1 MDIQRPASRRAAAP
15 GALCCK
21 DVREVVAWACSVE
34 VAPCY
39 PVRCPQS
46 APQPLARFASMM
58 SAKLWRG
65 HALSAE
71 HECGAQASRVDRVAC
86 AKKKKGHMFLLLRMM
101 DDDEGCWMMVM
112 MLDDGD
118 GDGEGDGDGDGDCDG
133 DHGDGHG
140 DGNDNGHCRVKHFL
154 G

>member
-1 MDIQRPASRRAAAP
+1 MIPEKLWRGHARLRLPPAI
-15 GALCCK
+15 
-21 DVREVVAWACSVE
+21 
-34 VAPCY
+34 

-86 AKKKKGHMFLLLRMM
+86 AKKKKGAYVAAA
-101 DDDEGCWMMVM
+101 DDDG
-112 MLDDGD
+112 
-118 GDGEGDGDGDGDCDG
+118 
-133 DHGDGHG
+133 
-140 DGNDNGHCRVKHFL
+140 
-154 G
+154 

>member
-1 MDIQRPASRRAAAP
+1 MISEKLWRGHARLRLPPAI
-15 GALCCK
+15 
-21 DVREVVAWACSVE
+21 
-34 VAPCY
+34 

-86 AKKKKGHMFLLLRMM
+86 AKKKKGAYVAAA
-101 DDDEGCWMMVM
+101 DDDG
-112 MLDDGD
+112 
-118 GDGEGDGDGDGDCDG
+118 
-133 DHGDGHG
+133 
-140 DGNDNGHCRVKHFL
+140 
-154 G
+154 